1 MRWCVRLY
9 FLTSSID
16 ASWIPHRR
24 SPATI
29 QDQRMRYWNLLQ
41 KAGLPENLFVNLN
54 ISHENEFTQASFKFP
69 SVKSKNIYY
78 LWLSFGEQVF
88 TVTRHAATLYNTYK
102 SLSIRKSPQ
111 KKASQPASQSLRNP
125 PYSFQMNMWSW
136 ERYEQHTTWCQSEEK
151 CNVKIWHVAGWKEYR
166 IMELK
171 AKTRPQRR
179 EGTTGDLWK

>member
-1 MRWCVRLY
+1 MRWFVRLY

-111 KKASQPASQSLRNP
+111 KKASQPISPQPTLFLPNEYVKLRKI
-125 PYSFQMNMWSW
+125 
-136 ERYEQHTTWCQSEEK
+136 RTAH
-151 CNVKIWHVAGWKEYR
+151 NVVPI
-166 IMELK
+166 
-171 AKTRPQRR
+171 RR
-179 EGTTGDLWK
+179 EV